1 MINQNKHHDFRDAL
15 KIAEIRLFI
24 GSVGFFTLASRALA
38 VVIGFQ
44 IYKITHSPLSLGW
57 LGLVE
62 AIPAISIAPF
72 GGYVADHLNRRT
84 IILITRAA
92 SCLCTLILAII
103 SWQAHIN
110 SLLGLYAMIFVAGVA
125 RGFADPANT
134 AFEAQVVPKH
144 LTVNASSWISSTWIS
159 CSVIGPAAI
168 GFIFD
173 AWGAPGAYLIITTGF
188 ILSWIFTAS
197 ISPKPLSLPQKKDSL
212 FKSISA
218 GWRFVFKT
226 QPLWAAMTLDLFS
239 VFFGGAIIL
248 LPIYAN
254 DILHVGAK
262 GLGLLNAAPSL
273 GALIITL
280 LATRHPPIE
289 RAGRN
294 LLLSITG
301 FGMSI
306 IIFAFSKNFLL
317 SISALFF
324 SGVFDGVSMVI
335 RRSMVRLLSPDELR
349 GRIASANWIFVCA
362 SNELG
367 AFESGMVAAWIG
379 TIPCVAVGGVITLGI
394 VALTSGIAKQL
405 RSLRFDIHTLEQKK
419 TPAPPFPY

>member
-1 MINQNKHHDFRDAL
+1 MADKNRDYDFREAL
-15 KIAEIRLFI
+15 KIADIRLFI

-38 VVIGFQ
+38 VAIGFQ
-44 IYKITHSPLSLGW
+44 IYKMTHSALSLGW

-72 GGYVADHLNRRT
+72 GGYVADHVNRRT

-92 SCLCTLILAII
+92 SCLCTVILAVI
-103 SWQAHIN
+103 SWQASAN
-110 SLLGLYAMIFVAGVA
+110 SLLWLYAMIFVAGVA

-134 AFEAQVVPKH
+134 AFEAQIVPKH

-168 GFIFD
+168 GFVFD
-173 AWGAPGAYLIITTGF
+173 AWGAHGAYLIITCGF
-188 ILSWIFTAS
+188 VLSWIFTAA
-197 ISPKPLSLPQKKDSL
+197 IPPKPLAPIKQKDPI
-212 FKSISA
+212 FKSIA
-218 GWRFVFKT
+218 VGWRFLFKT
-226 QPLWAAMTLDLFS
+226 QPLWGAMALDLFS

-254 DILHVGAK
+254 DILRVGAK

-280 LATRHPPIE
+280 IATRHPPIE

-294 LLLSITG
+294 LLFAVAG
-301 FGMSI
+301 FGVSI

-317 SISALFF
+317 SMAALFF
-324 SGVFDGVSMVI
+324 SGVFDGISMVI
-335 RRSMVRLLSPDELR
+335 RRSMVRLLSPDALR

-379 TIPCVAVGGVITLGI
+379 TIPCVAVGGFITLGI
-394 VALTSGIAKQL
+394 VALTAGLAKQL
-405 RSLRFDIHTLEQKK
+405 RGLRFDIHTMEQKN
-419 TPAPPFPY
+419 APPPPLPY

>member
-1 MINQNKHHDFRDAL
+1 MANQRGNHDSKAAL
-15 KIAEIRLFI
+15 RIPDILSFI

-38 VVIGFQ
+38 VVFGFQ
-44 IYKITHSPLSLGW
+44 IYRITRSPLSLGW
-57 LGLVE
+57 LGFVE

-72 GGYVADHLNRRT
+72 GGYVADHFNRRK

-92 SCLCTLILAII
+92 SCICAICLALV

-110 SLLGLYAMIFVAGVA
+110 PLIGLYSIIFIAGVA

-144 LTVNASSWISSTWIS
+144 LTVNASSWISCTWIS

-168 GFIFD
+168 GFIFE
-173 AWGAPGAYLIITTGF
+173 AWGPIGSYAVITACF
-188 ILSWIFTAS
+188 VLSWVFTLM
-197 ISPKPLSLPQKKDSL
+197 IKPKTQLMPQNKDPE
-212 FKSISA
+212 FKSIST
-218 GWRFVFKT
+218 GWRFLFKT
-226 QPLWAAMTLDLFS
+226 EPLWTAMLLDLFS

-248 LPIYAN
+248 LPIYAEE
-254 DILHVGAK
+254 ILRVGPA

-280 LATRHPPIE
+280 AATRHPPIE

-294 LLLSITG
+294 LLTAISG
-301 FGMSI
+301 FGISI
-306 IIFAFSKNFLL
+306 IIFAFSKNFAL
-317 SISALFF
+317 SLAALFF
-324 SGVFDGVSMVI
+324 SGVFDGISMVI

-379 TIPCVAVGGVITLGI
+379 TIPCVAAGGIVTLGM
-394 VALTSGIAKQL
+394 VGLAALWARQL
-405 RSLRFDIHTLEQKK
+405 RDLQFDTRTLERKL
-419 TPAPPFPY
+419 PAAPPFPY